1 MLNFKPSKDFLEF
14 CASFKNSYD
23 NLGWPNPRL
32 ESWKLTNVNKF
43 IKDTSKLEG
52 NDDCIFFNSKN
63 KAITKDLNVESL
75 NLLKTDYLINHEMTR
90 VILSN
95 INNGFEILLPDNFNS
110 KENIEINSKI
120 KLGSWNSSVF
130 IIKIGKNVS
139 AKLSFDFS
147 LSSNS
152 ICTPLIAFEIGENS
166 NISFGFNVVNKSDNL
181 NNSNYIALM
190 NGKLMKNS
198 TLNSLVTQQ
207 GVNLSRSEI
216 NINLVEDYSNF
227 NLVGL
232 YFGRQKHH
240 KDITTSVNHLAEHT
254 SSKQV
259 VRGILDDSAVG
270 VYQGGIKVSNKA
282 QKTDGKQMS
291 RALLLSK
298 LAESNSKPELEI
310 FADDVSCAHGAT
322 IGELNNDQLFYLLS
336 RGLPF
341 VEARQ
346 ILIKAYLNEIL
357 EDIHDKNLIKQFN
370 KAINVWLKHLEFKEA
385 A

>member
-1 MLNFKPSKDFLEF
+1 MLNYKPSKDFQEF

-23 NLGWPNPRL
+23 DLGWPNPRL

-43 IKDTSKLEG
+43 ISDTSKLLT
-52 NDDCIFFNSKN
+52 NDRCITFSHKN
-63 KAITKDLNVESL
+63 KEIIKNLNVKSL
-75 NLLKTDYLINHEMTR
+75 NLLKSDFFKNHEMSR

-95 INNGFEILLPDNFNS
+95 INNGFEISLPDNFNS

-166 NISFGFNVVNKSDNL
+166 NISFGFNVVNESDNL

-216 NINLVEDYSNF
+216 NINLVGDYSSF

-254 SSKQV
+254 SSKQI

-270 VYQGGIKVSNKA
+270 VYQGGIKVSNDA

-310 FADDVSCAHGAT
+310 FADDVSCSHGAT
-322 IGELNNDQLFYLLS
+322 IGELNKDQLFYLLS

-341 VEARQ
+341 LEARQ
-346 ILIKAYLNEIL
+346 ILIRAYLNEIL
-357 EDIHDKNLIKQFN
+357 EEIYDEDLIKQLN
-370 KAINVWLKHLEFKEA
+370 KAINMWLKQLQFKDA

>member
-1 MLNFKPSKDFLEF
+1 MLNFKPSKNFLEF
-14 CASFKNSYD
+14 CTSFKNSYN

-32 ESWKLTNVNKF
+32 EAWKLTNVNKF
-43 IKDTSKLEG
+43 ISDTSKLLT
-52 NDDCIFFNSKN
+52 NDRCITFSHKN
-63 KAITKDLNVESL
+63 KEIIKNLNVKSL
-75 NLLKTDYLINHEMTR
+75 NLLKSDFFKNHEMSR

-95 INNGFEILLPDNFNS
+95 INNGFEISLPDNFNS

-166 NISFGFNVVNKSDNL
+166 NISFGFNVVNESDNL

-198 TLNSLVTQQ
+198 TLYSLVTQQ

-322 IGELNNDQLFYLLS
+322 IGELNKDQLFYLLS

-357 EDIHDKNLIKQFN
+357 DEIHDKDLIKQLN
-370 KAINVWLKHLEFKEA
+370 IAINIWLKQIKFKDA